1 MSFKDIIKSLENEG
15 KEKHLP
21 VIKAPDNVKGGE
33 WFEVTVVVGKDV
45 THPNTLEHHIEGI
58 TIYYKEDGDKLAY
71 KMADFSPIPAHT
83 DSRVTIRAR
92 VENSGKLHAIS
103 SCNIHGLWE
112 SEKGIEID

>member
-1 MSFKDIIKSLENEG
+1 MSFKDIINSLEDGG

-45 THPNTLEHHIEGI
+45 SHPNTLEHHIEGI
-58 TIYYKEDGDKLAY
+58 SLYYKEDGEKQAY
-71 KMADFSPIPAHT
+71 KIADFSSLPVHT
-83 DSRVTIRAR
+83 DSRATIRVR
-92 VENSGKLHAIS
+92 VEKSGKLHAIS

-112 SEKGIEID
+112 SEKGIEMD